1 MRKARS
7 AEILELGKKR
17 EDVLDA
23 RTNGADAIR
32 EAAREH
38 PACDLAERAGP
49 AGRGAHEHAA
59 VYAQVGDGG
68 EKGGDGAEGRERVA
82 KLDRE
87 AADGGAVDV
96 AQVRREVRREEEE
109 VAERLEAQFRAWAWA
124 AARDAERAHEGE
136 VRDGEV
142 FQVGEGTVAQRHVV
156 RVGPGERLDA
166 RVRLEEAL
174 RVLVRVEGP
183 APAQVELDEGGE
195 SAVVEQGRNVGAVAD
210 EMR

>member
-1 MRKARS
+1 
-7 AEILELGKKR
+7 
-17 EDVLDA
+17 
-23 RTNGADAIR
+23 
-32 EAAREH
+32 
-38 PACDLAERAGP
+38 
-49 AGRGAHEHAA
+49 
-59 VYAQVGDGG
+59 
-68 EKGGDGAEGRERVA
+68 
-82 KLDRE
+82 
-87 AADGGAVDV
+87 
-96 AQVRREVRREEEE
+96 
-109 VAERLEAQFRAWAWA
+109 
-124 AARDAERAHEGE
+124 